1 MASGNPKLWHAPEFA
16 KDFAKQIIEIEDEG
30 KSYYELPSDS
40 ERIPYNQN
48 LLNPT
53 FFPSERLKN
62 FIKQAFFCFHLG
74 YQK

>member
-16 KDFAKQIIEIEDEG
+16 KGFAKQIIEIEDEG
-30 KSYYELPSDS
+30 KSYYELPRDS

-53 FFPSERLKN
+53 FFP
-62 FIKQAFFCFHLG
+62 F
-74 YQK
+74 

>member
-1 MASGNPKLWHAPEFA
+1 MASGNPKLWHTPEFA

-53 FFPSERLKN
+53 FFP
-62 FIKQAFFCFHLG
+62 F
-74 YQK
+74 